1 MEAQLKAIFKAADKD
16 GNGTLSPEEIRTQ
29 LLTPSPYKKI
39 TKKEVE
45 IALKQLDLDS
55 DGKVSCQGNS
65 HHFLFRRTS
74 DNSKSFQ
81 SSLKSSRKY
90 FPERICFRQKVSKDS
105 VVPHKKLSSQL
116 FLV

>member
-39 TKKEVE
+39 TEKEVE

-65 HHFLFRRTS
+65 YHFLFQRTS

-81 SSLKSSRKY
+81 SSSKSSRKY

-105 VVPHKKLSSQL
+105 VVI
-116 FLV
+116 